1 MKYCSNCGK
10 ELSDETIFCP
20 NCGHATDL
28 ASNNSSYSP
37 QKEDK
42 ISVGYCILAFL
53 FPIFG
58 LIYWVV
64 KKDETP
70 RRANAVGITA
80 LVSWVSSTVSSIIM
94 SSIWAKA
101 FSDIFSNFLI

>member
-1 MKYCSNCGK
+1 MKYCSKCGK
-10 ELSDETIFCP
+10 ELADDAIFCTH
-20 NCGHATDL
+20 CGSCVEPGTN
-28 ASNNSSYSP
+28 ASYTTP
-37 QKEDK
+37 KEDN

-70 RRANAVGITA
+70 RKANAVGITA
-80 LVSWVSSTVSSIIM
+80 LISWVSSVVSSIIM
-94 SSIWAKA
+94 SSIWAKTV
-101 FSDIFSNFLI
+101 SDVFSNFLV